1 MKKEFCFLVNKVPTR
16 DINSNNKTRF
26 ESLRGK
32 ESPKRVFISSRGAV
46 NLVSSGGS
54 LTFDS

>member
-1 MKKEFCFLVNKVPTR
+1 MKRDLKVWGKGITEKSFHFL
-16 DINSNNKTRF
+16 S
-26 ESLRGK
+26 
-32 ESPKRVFISSRGAV
+32 GAV